1 MGVYTERLKRYTR
14 IQYKMGCA
22 MSMEA
27 EYSLNAK
34 LDNIVRHLQVNQKLI
49 ADAVKEGVISVVK
62 ARELAASLPQIADIS
77 PGQIHLVEDKVEQAE
92 EQAEEKA
99 EEQAEEK
106 AEEKVEGQVEGQVE
120 EQVEEKEAEAE
131 EQVDEEMDEEQEA
144 EEVDE
149 EILDEEQEEEVVY
162 EDDGDVE
169 DAEELDDEKI
179 YSSEGT
185 QPTVTFYKNTWK
197 W

>member
-1 MGVYTERLKRYTR
+1 
-14 IQYKMGCA
+14 

-49 ADAVKEGVISVVK
+49 AEAVKEGVISVVK

-92 EQAEEKA
+92 E
-99 EEQAEEK
+99 K
-106 AEEKVEGQVEGQVE
+106 AEEKVEE
-120 EQVEEKEAEAE
+120 E
-131 EQVDEEMDEEQEA
+131 EQVDEEEEQVDEEEA
-144 EEVDE
+144 EAEVDE
-149 EILDEEQEEEVVY
+149 EILDEEHEEEVVY
-162 EDDGDVE
+162 DEDE

>member
-1 MGVYTERLKRYTR
+1 MRIPPMGVYTERLKRYTR

-49 ADAVKEGVISVVK
+49 AEAVKEGVISVVK

-92 EQAEEKA
+92 E
-99 EEQAEEK
+99 K
-106 AEEKVEGQVEGQVE
+106 AEEKVEE
-120 EQVEEKEAEAE
+120 E
-131 EQVDEEMDEEQEA
+131 EQVDEEEEQVDEEEA
-144 EEVDE
+144 EAEVDE
-149 EILDEEQEEEVVY
+149 EILDEEHEEEVVY
-162 EDDGDVE
+162 DEDE

>member
-1 MGVYTERLKRYTR
+1 MRIPPMGVYTERLKRYTR

-77 PGQIHLVEDKVEQAE
+77 PGQIHLVEDKA
-92 EQAEEKA
+92 
-99 EEQAEEK
+99 EQAEEK
-106 AEEKVEGQVEGQVE
+106 AEEKVEEKAEEKVE

-131 EQVDEEMDEEQEA
+131 EMDEEEAEAEA

>member
-14 IQYKMGCA
+14 IEYKMGCA

-92 EQAEEKA
+92 EQAEEKV
-99 EEQAEEK
+99 EEQVEEK
-106 AEEKVEGQVEGQVE
+106 VEGQVE